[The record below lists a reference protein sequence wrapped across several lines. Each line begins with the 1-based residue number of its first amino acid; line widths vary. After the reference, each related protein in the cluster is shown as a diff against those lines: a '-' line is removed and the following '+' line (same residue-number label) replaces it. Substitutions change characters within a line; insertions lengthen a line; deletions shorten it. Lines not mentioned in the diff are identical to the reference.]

1 MGFLRQVKTQLTR
14 STQMKMTRIA
24 MLTLAIVLYATAA
37 LAQHGHNGG
46 GTAGGGM
53 GMGAAT
59 GHGTG
64 LDNHGNS
71 GSANTKSSASTHKM
85 SVDGILSKNPA
96 IGNKIQSLT
105 GMPASQACTGFKNL
119 GQCVA
124 AAHVSKNLGIS
135 FDCLKSDVTGLAPSS
150 SSSCPAGTGSK
161 TTSLGQAIHTLSPN
175 ADVKAETKKANKQAQ
190 QDMTESE
197 SKS

>member
-1 MGFLRQVKTQLTR
+1 MWR
-14 STQMKMTRIA
+14 SNLMKMTRITI
-24 MLTLAIVLYATAA
+24 LSLAVVLYATAA

-59 GHGTG
+59 GHGAG
-64 LDNHGNS
+64 LDNRGNS
-71 GSANTKSSASTHKM
+71 GSANTNTPASTHKM

-96 IGNKIQSLT
+96 IGDKIQSLT

-135 FDCLKSDVTGLAPSS
+135 FDCLRSDMTGTAPQST
-150 SSSCPAGTGSK
+150 SCPAGTGTK
-161 TTSLGQAIHTLSPN
+161 NMSLGKAIQKLDPT
-175 ADVKAETKKANKQAQ
+175 ADQKSESKRGETEAQ
-190 QDMTESE
+190 QDMKRSGTQS
-197 SKS
+197 